1 MSELWAICLDSQICI
16 VYWYLSEFAGL
27 PASNSVP
34 DEQNFEAKIIPDI
47 FWHLSKL
54 LIDRQILRW
63 IEFVIKN
70 IKHRI
75 FVGR

>member
-27 PASNSVP
+27 PASNSVS

>member
-16 VYWYLSEFAGL
+16 VYWYSSEFAGL
-27 PASNSVP
+27 PASNSVS

-47 FWHLSKL
+47 FSHLSKL
-54 LIDRQILRW
+54 LIERIILRW

-70 IKHRI
+70 ITYRI